1 MSKDEFILWKD
12 LSPSYYRLNGS
23 LKVRYNREG
32 TSHVFFSMDENGEMK
47 EIVSFFIMVGP
58 ETIYIVSVPKNID
71 NLSFGIQENKK
82 DAYYVEEDDSY
93 YFRVNEEEF
102 NQLTE
107 DYFEA
112 ERIAEE
118 GIKDVSFSYD
128 ELFGK
133 LGS

>member
-1 MSKDEFILWKD
+1 M
-12 LSPSYYRLNGS
+12 
-23 LKVRYNREG
+23 
-32 TSHVFFSMDENGEMK
+32 
-47 EIVSFFIMVGP
+47 
-58 ETIYIVSVPKNID
+58 
-71 NLSFGIQENKK
+71 SFGIQENKK

-118 GIKDVSFSYD
+118 DIMDVSFSYD

>member
-1 MSKDEFILWKD
+1 MLKKMIHTILG
-12 LSPSYYRLNGS
+12 LMR
-23 LKVRYNREG
+23 
-32 TSHVFFSMDENGEMK
+32 
-47 EIVSFFIMVGP
+47 
-58 ETIYIVSVPKNID
+58 KN
-71 NLSFGIQENKK
+71 
-82 DAYYVEEDDSY
+82 
-93 YFRVNEEEF
+93 F

>member
-1 MSKDEFILWKD
+1 M
-12 LSPSYYRLNGS
+12 
-23 LKVRYNREG
+23 
-32 TSHVFFSMDENGEMK
+32 
-47 EIVSFFIMVGP
+47 
-58 ETIYIVSVPKNID
+58 
-71 NLSFGIQENKK
+71 SFGIQENKK